1 MLFQLNAQVVP
12 NWFGVAIPNGISDF
26 TKPNIFFHPI
36 PAQAGYNDADYATK
50 TGKWP
55 QLFYYME
62 RLGFQV
68 DAAIGLFGAP
78 PNQIVIMPFLTS
90 AATTAGILPANWF
103 GIITDI
109 LSDVRFTIAG
119 IGGTPVQI
127 SEVVVS
133 SFSVGLVYSDSF
145 RQTATALQPL
155 LRQVWDF
162 DGYPKNL
169 SNALVST
176 VAYQVTKYDQGS
188 QPSSYHVPLARWA
201 AYPNLPPNPGDPNP
215 PANGDD
221 VHHLIRDF
229 MFLHAST
236 NR

>member
-1 MLFQLNAQVVP
+1 MLFQLDAQVVP

-36 PAQAGYNDADYATK
+36 PAQAGYNDADYPAK
-50 TGKWP
+50 TGRWP
-55 QLFYYME
+55 KLFYYMD

-68 DAAIGLFGAP
+68 DAAFQVSNAP
-78 PNQIVIMPFLTS
+78 RNQIVIMPFLTS
-90 AATTAGILPANWF
+90 AATNTGILPANWL

-133 SFSVGLVYSDSF
+133 SYSVGLVYSDSF
-145 RQTATALQPL
+145 RQTATGLQPL
-155 LRQVWDF
+155 LKQVWDF
-162 DGYPKNL
+162 DGYPKSL
-169 SNALVST
+169 SKALVST
-176 VAYQVTKYDQGS
+176 AAYQVIKYDQGNQS
-188 QPSSYHVPLARWA
+188 SSYHVPLPRWA
-201 AYPNLPPNPGDPNP
+201 AYPNPPPNPSDPNP
-215 PANGDD
+215 PANGGD

-229 MFLHAST
+229 MFLDAATH
-236 NR
+236 R

>member
-1 MLFQLNAQVVP
+1 MLFQLDAPVVP
-12 NWFGVAIPNGISDF
+12 NWFGVAIPNGVLDF
-26 TKPNIFFHPI
+26 TKPNLFFHPI
-36 PAQAGYNDADYATK
+36 PAQAGYNDADYPTK

-68 DAAIGLFGAP
+68 DAAIQYFAAP
-78 PNQIVIMPFLTS
+78 RNQIVIMPFLTS
-90 AATTAGILPANWF
+90 AATATGILLADWF

-109 LSDVRFTIAG
+109 LSEVRFAIAG
-119 IGGTPVQI
+119 IGGTPVEI

-133 SFSVGLVYSDSF
+133 SYSVGLVYSDSF
-145 RQTATALQPL
+145 RQKASGLQPL
-155 LRQVWDF
+155 LKQVWDF

-176 VAYQVTKYDQGS
+176 SAHKVIKYDQGS
-188 QPSSYHVPLARWA
+188 EPSSYHVPIARWA
-201 AYPNLPPNPGDPNP
+201 AYPSPPPNLGDPNP
-215 PANGDD
+215 PVNSMD

-229 MFLHAST
+229 MFLHAAT
-236 NR
+236 KR